1 VSKNYEPTYEGQLE
15 KCQDERASLERTV
28 EELSD
33 EIKQLRADLMSY
45 KYQDAELVRNLAMA
59 QDERD
64 EVRAL
69 YCKQLSPADPQKIAE
84 KWRWDCF
91 DNGKNAWLL
100 PEKKQLLD
108 KLVELEEKIE
118 AHINN
123 QKFKVTDG
131 E

>member
-1 VSKNYEPTYEGQLE
+1 MN
-15 KCQDERASLERTV
+15 DEFEYGFTGGHIVLA
-28 EELSD
+28 
-33 EIKQLRADLMSY
+33 K
-45 KYQDAELVRNLAMA
+45 KFAELYSMIDYLKNEL
-59 QDERD
+59 D

-69 YCKQLSPADPQKIAE
+69 YCERLSPADPQKIAE

-108 KLVELEEKIE
+108 KLVELDEKIE

>member
-1 VSKNYEPTYEGQLE
+1 MSDAYEYGFTDGHIALA
-15 KCQDERASLERTV
+15 K
-28 EELSD
+28 
-33 EIKQLRADLMSY
+33 KF
-45 KYQDAELVRNLAMA
+45 AELYSMIDSLKNEL
-59 QDERD
+59 D

-69 YCKQLSPADPQKIAE
+69 YCERLSPADPQKIAE

-100 PEKKQLLD
+100 PEKKQLLN
-108 KLVELEEKIE
+108 KLIELEEKIE
-118 AHINN
+118 AHVNN